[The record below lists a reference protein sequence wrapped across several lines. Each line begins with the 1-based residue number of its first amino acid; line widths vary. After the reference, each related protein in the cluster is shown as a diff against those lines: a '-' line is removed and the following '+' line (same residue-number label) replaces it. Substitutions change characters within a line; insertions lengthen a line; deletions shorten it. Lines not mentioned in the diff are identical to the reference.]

1 MRASRL
7 AIVPRNVE
15 LDFESV
21 PVFAKLIDGGLLEP
35 MTDLFSCAF
44 PPGERF
50 FIELVQHF
58 NENIRTPLLREQVR
72 LFFHQEAMHAKVHQD
87 WNETL
92 WQTLPVGRRV
102 QGNAADFLDLAR
114 RRTTRRFQLALTCAI
129 EHFTAMFADSAL
141 REQEA
146 VCRRCH
152 PAIAQ
157 MWLWHAAEETEHKA
171 VCFDV
176 YREVVG
182 TGLWPY
188 LVRISAIAMFTLVFF
203 YGAFGGL
210 WWIGRYG
217 TVQPEPAGSDRRPS
231 PSWFKQRKLSWLL
244 WDMLPWRQYFAYY
257 KPSFHPWDH
266 DNSHLVEA
274 WKQRFP
280 AEEEKAAAGRL
291 ERQPGEVHTSDGAAD
306 QDRRLDRQ

>member
-44 PPGERF
+44 PPLERF
-50 FIELVQHF
+50 FIESVQHF

-92 WQTLPVGRRV
+92 WQTLPVRRRV

-188 LVRISAIAMFTLVFF
+188 LVRISAIVHACFLLRCFWWFVVDRSLRHSPTRT
-203 YGAFGGL
+203 GGL
-210 WWIGRYG
+210 GSTTFAQLVQATQVVVVAMGHAALAPILRLLQ
-217 TVQPEPAGSDRRPS
+217 TV
-231 PSWFKQRKLSWLL
+231 LSSLG
-244 WDMLPWRQYFAYY
+244 P
-257 KPSFHPWDH
+257 
-266 DNSHLVEA
+266 
-274 WKQRFP
+274 
-280 AEEEKAAAGRL
+280 
-291 ERQPGEVHTSDGAAD
+291 
-306 QDRRLDRQ
+306 